1 MRSRKAKGLML
12 WSICLVALAACATN
26 TRQPMAAPTPVDLG
40 RFMGDWYV
48 IASIPTALETKA
60 YNAVESYARNPDGT
74 IATTFTFNKGGFSG
88 PLQRHTPRG
97 FVRPG
102 SGNAVWGMRFIWPI
116 KAEYIVAHVDDAYT
130 ETIIGRSKRDYVWV
144 MARTPLIAADRYQSL
159 VQRVQALGY
168 DIAKLNR
175 VPQQP
180 R

>member
-1 MRSRKAKGLML
+1 MRCHRAKGLML
-12 WSICLVALAACATN
+12 WSICFAALAACAT
-26 TRQPMAAPTPVDLG
+26 TSQQPMAALPQVDLG

-48 IASIPTALETKA
+48 IASIPTALEKKA
-60 YNAVESYARNPDGT
+60 YNAIESYAMNADGT
-74 IATTFTFNKGGFSG
+74 IATTFTFNKDGFTG

-97 FVRPG
+97 FVRAG
-102 SGNAVWGMRFIWPI
+102 SGNAVWGMRFVWPI

-144 MARTPLIAADRYQSL
+144 MARTPVIADDRYQSL
-159 VQRVQALGY
+159 VQRVEALGY
-168 DIAKLNR
+168 DVARLKR